1 MDKDLTEMFESKNRE
16 IFINSLTLEM
26 ERNLNTLKSTTDNI
40 VALEINKLILFFKK
54 FFEEN
59 KVKYSLEEL
68 IGFLYK
74 EKLEINKIINDRIEL
89 KKENIK
95 GKFFIEEIP
104 EKIITDK
111 FLEKYFEKLKEETKL
126 LNEDISLSIKE
137 KTCLELYPEL
147 LKRLRLR
154 SLSSKERINSRIN
167 ILFKDSIINR
177 VADEA
182 KFRDESLN
190 NFSKESFKKYVE
202 LNRQTINK

>member
-40 VALEINKLILFFKK
+40 VALEINKLVIFFKK

-74 EKLEINKIINDRIEL
+74 EKVEINTIINYRIEI
-89 KKENIK
+89 KKENIRD
-95 GKFFIEEIP
+95 KFFKEEIP

-111 FLEKYFEKLKEETKL
+111 FLEKYYERLKEETAA
-126 LNEDISLSIKE
+126 LNDDLSLSIKE

-147 LKRLRLR
+147 LKRLRLK
-154 SLSSKERINSRIN
+154 SLGAKDRINSRIN
-167 ILFKDSIINR
+167 ILFKDSIIGR

-190 NFSKESFKKYVE
+190 NYSKESFKKYVE

>member
-59 KVKYSLEEL
+59 KVKYSIEEL

-74 EKLEINKIINDRIEL
+74 EKMEYNKIINDRIEK
-89 KKENIK
+89 KKENISE
-95 GKFFIEEIP
+95 KFFKEEVP

-111 FLEKYFEKLKEETKL
+111 FLEKYYEKLKEETDS
-126 LNEDISLSIKE
+126 LNDDISLKIKE

-147 LKRLRLR
+147 LKRLKLK
-154 SLSSKERINSRIN
+154 SLSSKERIDSRIN
-167 ILFKDSIINR
+167 ILFKDTIINR
-177 VADEA
+177 VRDEA